1 MQIDDDEEREEL
13 MSFVGTRVD
22 FTEPRTKR
30 FSWKGEAAGNELLAS
45 FEESLALP

>member
-22 FTEPRTKR
+22 FTKR

-45 FEESLALP
+45 FEESLALPRCVG

>member
-22 FTEPRTKR
+22 FTEPYKEIFAEGRGSR
-30 FSWKGEAAGNELLAS
+30 Q
-45 FEESLALP
+45 